1 MTAIREW
8 FSRLRGTVRGNRR
21 DPEMEEELKVHVELA
36 TEDMQ
41 QRMGATEDAVRAA
54 HLRAGGVAQAMDALR
69 DQRGLPWLAD
79 LAQDV
84 RHGFRTMRCSPGFTT
99 VACVTLA
106 LGIGANI
113 AIFSLVNVLVW
124 RDLPVRD
131 PESLV
136 QFTWQY
142 PGDPPLNFFG
152 TEQYEQFRDRNG
164 LFSDLIGTAPISLN
178 PALGGEPLHTEWVI
192 GNYFKALGVRPALG
206 RLLEPVDGAPGAP
219 PVAVV
224 SWTFW
229 KNRFN
234 LDPQIL
240 GTQISVAGVSARQV
254 GSVAG
259 LSAQVV
265 GVTGQEFS
273 GLLTG
278 YGTDV
283 WIPAAAHPNSR
294 QGAFML
300 MARLKEGVS
309 IERARAQMRVLDRPR
324 IEELARTDPQWLKV
338 TLEVEP
344 ARSGFSTPLHQQF
357 GKPLLVVMAIV
368 AVLLLLTCANI
379 GSMLLARAAV
389 RQREMAVRVSLGASR
404 FRIVRQVLTES
415 LLLSLVGS
423 VFGAVGAY
431 FGTNVLVRIMASGT
445 RLIGVPP
452 RLDVPVDESVLLF
465 TAGAAVLAALLFGL
479 APAWVAFASAP
490 ASAMKVTGGTG
501 QLRSGRL
508 FGNGLIVAQVA
519 LSVVLLSVA
528 GLYVR
533 HLSNLRNMNLGFDRT
548 SVLLVSLD
556 MARAAHEREQL
567 AQLYKRLLERFK
579 AVPGVRSATLSG
591 MTPISGAAGS
601 QFVAVDGFE
610 EAPTA
615 RRRVMLNGVAPKYF
629 ETFGT
634 SLVSGRDFQF
644 ADMGRPRVAIVNEA
658 MARHYFAGR
667 DPLGRQLL
675 LEGDSRPYEVVG
687 VVADAKYS
695 DLRTPAPQ
703 TVYLNAFQ
711 QNRLPSGFALRT
723 SVPPMSITTEVRRIV
738 DDVLRGV
745 SVTKVTTLTEQLDA
759 SIVPE
764 RLISTLSGFF
774 GGLGALLAAVGL
786 YGLLAYTVARRT
798 NEIGI
803 RMALGATR
811 GDVTQMVLKQALS
824 LVCVGLIIGAPITM
838 WSRRTAARM
847 LESMSEGNLLSNV
860 VAAVVMLGVALLA
873 AYLPAR
879 RASRVEPLIAL
890 RSE

>member
-1 MTAIREW
+1 
-8 FSRLRGTVRGNRR
+8 
-21 DPEMEEELKVHVELA
+21 MEEELKVHLEFA

-41 QRMGATEDAVRAA
+41 RRMGSTEDAVRAA
-54 HLRAGGVAQAMDALR
+54 HLRAGGVAQAMEALR
-69 DQRGLPWLAD
+69 DQQGLPWLAD

-84 RHGFRTMRCSPGFTT
+84 RHGFRTMRRSPGFTT

-106 LGIGANI
+106 LGIGANT

-124 RDLPVRD
+124 RDLPIRA
-131 PESLV
+131 PERLV

-142 PGDPPLNFFG
+142 PGDPPLSFFG
-152 TEQYEQFRDRNG
+152 TEQYEHFRDRNDV
-164 LFSDLIGTAPISLN
+164 FSDLIGTAPITLD
-178 PALGGEPLHTEWVI
+178 PGLGKEPLHTEWVT
-192 GNYFKALGVRPALG
+192 GNYFQSLGVRPTLG
-206 RLLEPVDGAPGAP
+206 RLLEPFDGAPGAP

-234 LDPQIL
+234 LDPSVL
-240 GTQISVAGVSARQV
+240 GTQISVAGVSARRV

-259 LSAQVV
+259 VSAQVV

-278 YGTDV
+278 YQTDV
-283 WIPAAAHPNSR
+283 WIPAANHPNSR

-300 MARLKEGVS
+300 MGRLKEGVS
-309 IERARAQMRVLDRPR
+309 IERATAQMRVLHRPTV
-324 IEELARTDPQWLKV
+324 EELGRNDPQWLKV

-368 AVLLLLTCANI
+368 ALLLLLTCANI
-379 GSMLLARAAV
+379 GSMLLARAAA

-404 FRIVRQVLTES
+404 FRIVRQALTES

-423 VFGAVGAY
+423 LFGVVGAY

-445 RLIGVPP
+445 RLIGAPP
-452 RLDVPVDESVLLF
+452 RLDVPVDATVLLF
-465 TAGAAVLAALLFGL
+465 TAGAAVLAAVLFGL
-479 APAWVAFASAP
+479 APAWIAFASAP

-508 FGNGLIVAQVA
+508 FGDGLIVAQVA
-519 LSVVLLSVA
+519 LSLVLLSVA
-528 GLYVR
+528 GLYVQ

-556 MARAAHEREQL
+556 TARAAYDREQS
-567 AQLYKRLLERFK
+567 AQLYKQLLERFG
-579 AVPGVRSATLSG
+579 AVPGVGSATLSG

-601 QFVAVDGFE
+601 RFVAVDGFE
-610 EAPTA
+610 EAPDA
-615 RRRVMLNGVAPKYF
+615 RRRVMLNAVAPKYF

-634 SLVSGRDFQF
+634 SLIAGRDFQF

-667 DPLGRQLL
+667 DPLGSQLL
-675 LEGDSRPYEVVG
+675 LEGDSRPYDVVG

-695 DLRTPAPQ
+695 DLRIPAPQ

-711 QNRLPSGFALRT
+711 HDRLPAEFALRT
-723 SVPPMSITTEVRRIV
+723 SVPPTSISTEIRRIV
-738 DDVLRGV
+738 DDVLTRV

-774 GGLGALLAAVGL
+774 GGLGALLAGVGL

-847 LESMSEGNLLSNV
+847 LESMSEGNLLPNV

-879 RASRVEPLIAL
+879 RASRLEPLIAL